1 MSRFVERLHITIEN
15 DHVFVNNVYFC
26 RAGAGNG
33 RSANLPTGFYEV
45 ESQYAHCMGK
55 VLPKVV
61 GLGWIGADEKCDIVL
76 GAVRSRDSIIGDA
89 NSVSRLLNR
98 IEDAEQD
105 GTAVT
110 LEVV

>member
-15 DHVFVNNVYFC
+15 EHVFVNNVYFC

-33 RSANLPTGFYEV
+33 RTHLPTGFYEV
-45 ESQYAHCMGK
+45 ESQYAHCMGH
-55 VLPKVV
+55 VLPKVAGIGWV
-61 GLGWIGADEKCDIVL
+61 GFSEQCDIVL
-76 GAVRSRDSIIGDA
+76 GAVRSRDGIIGDA

-110 LEVV
+110 LEVM

>member
-1 MSRFVERLHITIEN
+1 MTRFIDKLHITIEN
-15 DHVFVNNVYFC
+15 EHVFVNNLYFC

-33 RSANLPTGFYEV
+33 RANLPTGFYEV

-76 GAVRSRDSIIGDA
+76 GAVRTRDGILGDA
-89 NSVSRLLNR
+89 NCLSGLLHR
-98 IEDAEQD
+98 IEEAESD
-105 GTAVT
+105 GTLCT
-110 LEVV
+110 LEVM